1 MKADFSKGTKI
12 CSKCKRELPLEMFQK
27 NCSASDGL
35 TCRCKD
41 CLSRKSM
48 TEEEIQRKNASMK
61 KFRASE
67 KYIEAKERAN
77 ERRRTDPVYKEKNRQ
92 RSHEY
97 YHKNLAHPKELQ
109 EIEIDEN
116 GNEFFVCTKCGRR
129 LSIDMFGK
137 NSKDRLGINHQC
149 KECTNT
155 YKRELT
161 KTDKYKEANR
171 QKTARYRK
179 TEKGKAYFDSY
190 NKSEAGQESMK
201 KYRES
206 EKGKQKKSEYR
217 KNLWENDI
225 EFKVETTLRNRV
237 RGAIKHGTKANHTIE
252 LIGCSIQD
260 LKEHIESQFKPG
272 MSWDNYNHKIWHID
286 HIVPCAAFDLTNP
299 IHQRVCFNWMNLQPL
314 WSSQNIRKKDRITE
328 GSQELVDFI
337 RDELGIEEEIVLKGV
352 EEED

>member
-41 CLSRKSM
+41 CLSRKNM
-48 TEEEIQRKNASMK
+48 TEEEIQRKNASLK
-61 KFRASE
+61 KYRATE
-67 KYIEAKERAN
+67 KYVENRKRVN
-77 ERRRTDPVYKEKNRQ
+77 EKRKNDPEYQEKNRQ
-92 RSHEY
+92 RSFEY
-97 YHKNLAHPKELQ
+97 YHKNLAHPKELKQ
-109 EIEIDEN
+109 IEVDEN
-116 GNEFFVCTKCGRR
+116 GNQFFVCSKCGRR
-129 LSIDMFGK
+129 LPLDMFPKGA
-137 NSKDRLGINHQC
+137 NNRLGFHYNC
-149 KECTNT
+149 KDCYNAR
-155 YKRELT
+155 KRERAHT
-161 KTDKYKEANR
+161 EEYRAKNREKSAKYR
-171 QKTARYRK
+171 RS
-179 TEKGKAYFDSY
+179 EKGKEYFAKY
-190 NKSEAGQESMK
+190 NKSESYKESSK

-206 EKGKQKKSEYR
+206 EKGKRKKSEYR
-217 KNLWENDI
+217 KGLWENDI
-225 EFKVETTLRNRV
+225 EYKIETALRNRV
-237 RGAIKHGTKANHTIE
+237 RLAIKHGTKAAHTIE

-272 MSWDNYNHKIWHID
+272 MFWDNYNHKTWHID

-352 EEED
+352 EEEE